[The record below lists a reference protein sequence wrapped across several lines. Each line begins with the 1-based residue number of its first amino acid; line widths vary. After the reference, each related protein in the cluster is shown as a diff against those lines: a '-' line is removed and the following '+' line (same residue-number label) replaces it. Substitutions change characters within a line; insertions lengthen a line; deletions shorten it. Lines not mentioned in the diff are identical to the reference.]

1 MIVWRDFGVS
11 IIITDETSPE
21 NASTMALG
29 SDIVVGD
36 LGMAKKR
43 TSAARAVAGIRIL
56 MDENRF
62 ARRYHHGF
70 SFCRIRSRTLVSRMP
85 KSAFETA
92 LSKPSLKTV
101 EMA

>member
-11 IIITDETSPE
+11 INITDETSPE

-56 MDENRF
+56 RVENRF
-62 ARRYHHGF
+62 TRRFHHGF
-70 SFCRIRSRTLVSRMP
+70 SFCLIRPRTFVSRAP
-85 KSAFETA
+85 KSA
-92 LSKPSLKTV
+92 
-101 EMA
+101 